1 MEEKKFDL
9 NSIIGFALIFGILL
23 FMLWQNQ
30 PTPEELEAQ
39 EKAKQEQ
46 VQAEKKAKE
55 AEKNAT
61 ALTTAEDFSATSTSD
76 SLKLEALKSKLG
88 AFAYAATLP
97 SASNTE
103 TLVETDVL
111 SLKFS
116 NRGGFLSEV
125 KMKNYKDDDSIP
137 IYIIKDGNAGF
148 NMSFATTDNRNLNTR
163 DLYFEPTVSKNG
175 ENTIV
180 SMKLKV
186 SDAKFLEYRYELK
199 PNDYMF
205 GFTVRS
211 QGLSDVFNTSQEA
224 NLDWRIKTY
233 RHAKSISYENRYTEV
248 IYEYD
253 GGKDD
258 WLGQQSHTD
267 DTEEN
272 ITYVAFKQHFF
283 TSILLADTPFKTGY
297 LESKNLVEDEEID
310 TVFTKAF
317 AAKLPLAFEGGELNK
332 SMDLYYGPSDY
343 DILNGYDR
351 NLDEVLPLGWGI
363 FGWINRF
370 IFIPVY
376 SLLIGFLPHGI
387 AIIVLTILVRIVM
400 SPVTYKSYLSQ
411 AKMKIL
417 RPEITEINTK
427 YKDNPLKRQQETM
440 ALYSKAGASPM
451 AGCLP
456 ALLQLPVF
464 YALFQFFPSM
474 FDLRQKPFLWA
485 EDLSSYDTIAELP
498 FKIPFYGDHVSLFPI
513 LASIAIFIYMKMT
526 TGQQMAAQPTQEG
539 MPDMSKIMKYMI
551 YFSPI
556 MMLFFFNNYASG
568 LSLYYFVSN
577 MITIG
582 IMLVIKHYIIDEDRV
597 HAKIQE
603 NKKKPKKQNR
613 FQQKMQEMMEQAEK
627 QKQQGKK

>member
-1 MEEKKFDL
+1 
-9 NSIIGFALIFGILL
+9 
-23 FMLWQNQ
+23 
-30 PTPEELEAQ
+30 
-39 EKAKQEQ
+39 
-46 VQAEKKAKE
+46 
-55 AEKNAT
+55 
-61 ALTTAEDFSATSTSD
+61 
-76 SLKLEALKSKLG
+76 
-88 AFAYAATLP
+88 
-97 SASNTE
+97 
-103 TLVETDVL
+103 
-111 SLKFS
+111 
-116 NRGGFLSEV
+116 
-125 KMKNYKDDDSIP
+125 
-137 IYIIKDGNAGF
+137 
-148 NMSFATTDNRNLNTR
+148 
-163 DLYFEPTVSKNG
+163 
-175 ENTIV
+175 
-180 SMKLKV
+180 MKLKV
-186 SDAKFLEYRYELK
+186 SGAKFLEYRYELK

-205 GFTVRS
+205 GITVRS

-400 SPVTYKSYLSQ
+400 
-411 AKMKIL
+411 
-417 RPEITEINTK
+417 
-427 YKDNPLKRQQETM
+427 
-440 ALYSKAGASPM
+440 
-451 AGCLP
+451 
-456 ALLQLPVF
+456 
-464 YALFQFFPSM
+464 
-474 FDLRQKPFLWA
+474 
-485 EDLSSYDTIAELP
+485 
-498 FKIPFYGDHVSLFPI
+498 
-513 LASIAIFIYMKMT
+513 
-526 TGQQMAAQPTQEG
+526 
-539 MPDMSKIMKYMI
+539 
-551 YFSPI
+551 
-556 MMLFFFNNYASG
+556 
-568 LSLYYFVSN
+568 
-577 MITIG
+577 
-582 IMLVIKHYIIDEDRV
+582 
-597 HAKIQE
+597 
-603 NKKKPKKQNR
+603 
-613 FQQKMQEMMEQAEK
+613 
-627 QKQQGKK
+627 